1 MKGEAKMK
9 KIATVFVSLA
19 SIILFIAVACSG
31 ESPNKTAKESS
42 KGEELFK
49 FNCTVCHPNGE
60 NVIIKEKSLH
70 KADLD
75 KNGIKTPDD
84 IVKLMRNPGPGM
96 RKFDETTISDH
107 DAHEIAE
114 YVLRTFK

>member
-1 MKGEAKMK
+1 MKQTA
-9 KIATVFVSLA
+9 AVFISLA
-19 SIILFIAVACSG
+19 SIFLLITFACSG
-31 ESPNKTAKESS
+31 GSSNKTEKESS

-60 NVIIKEKSLH
+60 NVINKEKTLH

-75 KNGIKTPDD
+75 KNGVKTPDD

-96 RKFDETTISDH
+96 RQFDEKTISDH

-114 YVLRTFK
+114 YVLKAFK

>member
-1 MKGEAKMK
+1 MKQ
-9 KIATVFVSLA
+9 IAAVFISLA
-19 SIILFIAVACSG
+19 SIFLLVTFACSG
-31 ESPNKTAKESS
+31 GSSNKTEKES

-60 NVIIKEKSLH
+60 NVINKEKTLR

-84 IVKLMRNPGPGM
+84 IVKLMRDPGPGM
-96 RKFDETTISDH
+96 RKFDENTISDK

-114 YVLRTFK
+114 YVLKAFP